1 MRSTPGTVFVALPLA
16 LLALLAVPTAGVG
29 QQPTYDLDDWMTVSR
44 VGSFVWAPDS
54 RAIYYTSNAA
64 NSGTDEIFRISPN
77 GGEATQLSQHE
88 PGVRPEP
95 ISGLRIS
102 DDGRTLLFT
111 SARYFQGYDNI
122 FTLPVSGGVPQAV
135 TFNDGVI
142 ETAPDLSPD
151 GNTLAYFART
161 RRGTRIFL
169 KDLQQAGDWPRAFMP
184 DEPHGERH
192 PSFSPDGSRIAFS
205 RGGDIWVVGTDGI
218 EPRRIIEDAYAGGN
232 GGAIWSPDGSRIAF
246 TTGKS
251 GFSQVGVVDVSTGD
265 VTAITLA
272 PHEHGNV
279 NWSPDGTRL
288 VFVRNT
294 GLGMSQEVV
303 VAAADGS
310 GHERVITRGP
320 GMRRSPSFSPDG
332 RWIAFVETTTTRTP
346 DLWKVPAEGGQ
357 PEQITRSMGRID
369 SADLSEGQEVTY
381 EGPDNLAI
389 PTMLY
394 RPWNFDP
401 DRRYPVIV
409 RIHGHPGQWNHSM
422 DLMDQYFLERGFVLI
437 KPNPRGSRDFGQGFH
452 DLHIGDYG
460 DTEYEDV
467 MAVLPYLEQLGYVD
481 MTRKA
486 TWGGSGGGYLSF
498 VIATKAPEAF
508 QAQVIRA
515 PVADWGLLAIDRFG
529 APGRAWKPTR
539 EPVRERSEFGG
550 SEAEIPDEY
559 YNRSPIN
566 FVENVEVP
574 QLLLQGLRDSSVPPR
589 QSKVWADRMREAGKG
604 ELLTYV
610 EYPDEDHGLRRY
622 KATVR
627 DRLER
632 MRGFFAEHLR
642 LPRLTA
648 N

>member
-1 MRSTPGTVFVALPLA
+1 MRQMLGTTSASLLLTFLA
-16 LLALLAVPTAGVG
+16 LLTTAATGTG
-29 QQPTYDLDDWMTVSR
+29 QRPKYDLDDWMTVSR
-44 VGSFVWAPDS
+44 VGSFVWARDS
-54 RAIYYTSNAA
+54 RSIYFTSNAA
-64 NSGTDEIFRISPN
+64 GSGTYEIYRISAD
-77 GGEATQLSQHE
+77 GGEPTQLSQNE

-102 DDGRTLLFT
+102 NDGQTLIFT

-122 FTLPVSGGVPQAV
+122 FTLPVSGGVPEAV
-135 TFNDGVI
+135 TFNDAVI
-142 ETAPDLSPD
+142 ETGPDLSPD
-151 GNTLAYFART
+151 GQTLAYFART

-169 KDLQQAGDWPRAFMP
+169 KDLQEQGDWPRAFMP
-184 DEPHGERH
+184 DQPHGERY
-192 PSFSPDGSRIAFS
+192 PSFSPDGSRVAFS
-205 RGGDIWVVGTDGI
+205 RGGDIWVVDTDGA
-218 EPRRIIEDAYAGGN
+218 EPRRIIEDAYSGGN
-232 GGAIWSPDGSRIAF
+232 GGAVWSPDGSRIAF
-246 TTGKS
+246 TTGKT

-265 VTAITLA
+265 VTAITLT
-272 PHEHGNV
+272 PQEHGGV
-279 NWSPDGTRL
+279 NWSPDGTQL

-310 GHERVITRGP
+310 GRERVVTRGL
-320 GMRRSPSFSPDG
+320 GMRRSPFFSPDG

-346 DLWKVPAEGGQ
+346 DLWKVSTDGGQ
-357 PEQITRSMGRID
+357 PEQLTRSMGRID
-369 SADLSEGQEVTY
+369 PGDLSEGQEIIY
-381 EGPDNLAI
+381 KGPDNLAI

-394 RPWNFDP
+394 RPWDFDP

-422 DLMDQYFLERGFVLI
+422 DLMDQYFLERGFVLV

-467 MAVLPYLEQLGYVD
+467 MAVLPYLENLGYVD

-515 PVADWGLLAIDRFG
+515 PVSDWGLLAIDRYG
-529 APGRAWKPTR
+529 ASGRAWKPTR

-566 FVENVEVP
+566 FVENVQVP

-589 QSKVWADRMREAGKG
+589 QSKVWSDRMRAAGNG

-627 DRLER
+627 DRLVR
-632 MRGFFAEHLR
+632 MQRFFAKHLR
-642 LPRLTA
+642 LPGLA
-648 N
+648 EN